1 MHKNLCSI
9 ISSKERQQIVV
20 HNVHIRLGDDSKA
33 KTMASD
39 RGKDTFKQKAKKNR
53 KGFSDITSKVTSND
67 VSRSAIKVRNGK
79 VKEVSTELHSIP
91 V

>member
-1 MHKNLCSI
+1 
-9 ISSKERQQIVV
+9 
-20 HNVHIRLGDDSKA
+20 
-33 KTMASD
+33 MASD
-39 RGKDTFKQKAKKNR
+39 RGKDAFKPKKKKNR
-53 KGFSDITSKVTSND
+53 KGFSDITSKITSND